1 MLRSTRNVARRG
13 ARAPGRRAFS
23 AFRRPAV
30 ASRPLPGDVRVA
42 VIGANGTAGSLV
54 EAFSELNVVAE
65 QPTDVDS
72 WVAGPGR
79 RVLVLEV
86 LDDETSY
93 DLVVDLRDSRWDL
106 VMVTL
111 TPDASQATYRRAL
124 RAGAT
129 AAAPADAPAE
139 EVLDIVRSA
148 MADRTILPASVARR
162 LALDAPEV
170 PTEFAP
176 SMEEI
181 GWLQSLATGSTTSS
195 LADSVQVSA
204 REMTRLL
211 AELYDRMGA
220 DNRQSALIMAARWG
234 MLE

>member
-1 MLRSTRNVARRG
+1 MLRSTRNAARQG
-13 ARAPGRRAFS
+13 ANSPGRRAFS

-42 VIGANGTAGSLV
+42 VIGANGSAGELV
-54 EAFSELNVVAE
+54 EAFANLDVVAE

-79 RVLVLEV
+79 RVLILEV
-86 LDDETSY
+86 LDDENSY